1 MPTPSVAVL
10 SDAHLG
16 DEKSWLERAA
26 VQQAVTEQLAC
37 RCPGGTLV
45 LLGDTLD
52 LNFGTLTEAIEG
64 DAKASPPR
72 LGLRSLLAS
81 ICSNADLARII
92 YVPGNH
98 DYPIWDWEARQ
109 RNVLTP
115 LSHGQAL
122 GGGILSRDVFDDSFL
137 AGARPPGSRVRFSM
151 AFPDVTVH
159 MEAHRLLLTHGH
171 HLDQVQTGGVPLRKV
186 VTQRCPKRF
195 LDRLEKASAQYQT
208 FAYALAIRRSTR
220 KQIHRWYFR
229 ITGVLDWLRDSYL
242 RARSLRHNPIS
253 SGLLRTIQAYAWY
266 VAEDPAPS
274 AFVFGHTHMP
284 GRGKTRPWR
293 GRRWPVFHVFNSGS
307 FVPPRKREASMLVV
321 SLADSGDLVVEQLN
335 FTKAGQVTVVRL
347 L

>member
-1 MPTPSVAVL
+1 MPTPSLAVL
-10 SDAHLG
+10 SDCHLG
-16 DEKSWLERAA
+16 DERSWLELAA
-26 VQQAVTEQLAC
+26 VQQAVTQELASRC
-37 RCPGGTLV
+37 RGGTLV

-64 DAKASPPR
+64 DAKGSPPR

-81 ICSNADLARII
+81 ICSNADPARIV

-122 GGGILSRDVFDDSFL
+122 CGGILSRDVFDDSFL
-137 AGARPPGSRVRFSM
+137 AGVMPAGSQVRFSV
-151 AFPDVTVH
+151 AFPDVAVR
-159 MEAHRLLLTHGH
+159 MGAHRLLLTHGH

-186 VTQRCPKRF
+186 LKQRCPKRF
-195 LDRLEKASAQYQT
+195 LDRLDKASAQYQT

-229 ITGVLDWLRDSYL
+229 ITSVWDWLHDSYL
-242 RARSLRHNPIS
+242 RARSLRYNPIS

-266 VAEDPAPS
+266 VAADPAPS

-284 GRGKTRPWR
+284 GGERTRPWR

-307 FVPPRKREASMLVV
+307 FVPPRKREASMLVLSV
-321 SLADSGDLVVEQLN
+321 ADSGALVVDQLS
-335 FTKAGQVTVVRL
+335 FTKTGQVTVLRL